1 MMMNQMALMAQMA
14 TLLGM
19 LNLSTGQIV
28 GGFPVQ
34 QNDMAT
40 HPGGVNGHAF
50 AQNSKRTR
58 PWGRNKG
65 WQRQRGKLR

>member
-14 TLLGM
+14 TLLGT

-34 QNDMAT
+34 QNDMAM
-40 HPGGVNGHAF
+40 HPGGREWTHIC
-50 AQNSKRTR
+50 TE
-58 PWGRNKG
+58 
-65 WQRQRGKLR
+65 